1 MVNYNCKEGKV
12 MKRRKLKKS
21 AKVVLIGGLLA
32 LLAVNFV
39 SNFGKVTK
47 DDLGNTCRG
56 GIIKICSRG

>member
-1 MVNYNCKEGKV
+1 

-21 AKVVLIGGLLA
+21 VKVILVAGILA
-32 LLAVNFV
+32 LLAINFMA
-39 SNFGKVTK
+39 NFDHTSK

>member
-1 MVNYNCKEGKV
+1 